1 MNSNGSI
8 RIDIV
13 EPGETISAAKMLGIV
28 PETHELDDFNLYVR
42 TVGST
47 VIVYRSDSDE
57 TIVKAVGF
65 ANTMQKLANH
75 YNLPVVVAADPGV
88 KVTAKIQ
95 TWLGSWQ
102 PSNPVVSRVLATQ
115 DDNGE
120 RVMVRVGSQVAAKS
134 LENSPVYVIEA
145 FTGMDT
151 IVRDVA
157 TGLRAKV
164 EDIRYVVPGYLTVVA
179 DGYIHIPTPVLK
191 HAYGRSAMLCG
202 VDMGESGSSVMA
214 NVTCPDCRDAL
225 VLRASSGERITQGM
239 AVYDYDLNLGT
250 VDLGDLD
257 SDGWFHVVAVDGGRR
272 SLMNGVRVTTRHP
285 STRMLAAD
293 AVAALARSVNPLS
306 EGDCGN
312 PNPHRSCGT
321 FQCAGRTRVP
331 AGERAAKYGKRHHLD
346 ARITRLIADELSQ
359 LDASVATVVGTVA
372 VGSLLTVTNDR
383 TNGQPVTYRVESIT
397 DDTYQVFNI
406 ADRMTAS
413 LSARALGAYLL
424 NGELSIEYPTLPA
437 PVADGCPAG
446 FRHEPSYRFVIS
458 SHNGIDFGTCG
469 CGELIQGNK
478 TDGYRP
484 RADVVAEKAR
494 ERAAVVEAGFPA
506 VGDWLHHDPS
516 GTTGRV
522 TLINSAGRLT
532 VDFGDGRPRSAHW
545 DVFEGEG
552 FELIESSPVADE
564 LMTYG
569 QAFTPG
575 RDSVPAPV
583 GRMLSKPNATKI
595 NRRKRKSTKA
605 GRART
610 GGKR

>member
-179 DGYIHIPTPVLK
+179 DGYIYIPIPVLK

-202 VDMGESGSSVMA
+202 VDMGESGSGVMA

-272 SLMNGVRVTTRHP
+272 SLMNGARVTTRHP

-312 PNPHRSCGT
+312 PRPHVACGT
-321 FQCAGRTRVP
+321 FQCAGR
-331 AGERAAKYGKRHHLD
+331 
-346 ARITRLIADELSQ
+346 
-359 LDASVATVVGTVA
+359 A
-372 VGSLLTVTNDR
+372 VGELAR
-383 TNGQPVTYRVESIT
+383 TA
-397 DDTYQVFNI
+397 DT
-406 ADRMTAS
+406 A
-413 LSARALGAYLL
+413 
-424 NGELSIEYPTLPA
+424 LPA
-437 PVADGCPAG
+437 PVADGCPTG

-494 ERAAVVEAGFPA
+494 ERAAVVEAGFPT

-569 QAFTPG
+569 QAETPG